1 MSTFMNNAKL
11 IHGIE
16 LEYSF
21 PSGNNKTWQ
30 DVKTKLEQEGI
41 NYTHNERDGTPVTR
55 EGLPPVYEC
64 VLPPMARGLV
74 QVNELN
80 KICTIIENLG
90 AFIHNKCGGHVHFGL
105 KAIDTSVTDSD
116 TWTKNSLAYT
126 GSERLANR
134 PRRFYSE
141 DLKPLIMPL
150 ELGKAIAKRYALNQL
165 IINTM
170 LPKSRTNN
178 HWCKPIGRQVGTSN
192 FASAIS
198 GEAINNIMGGKY
210 HAVNFSNW
218 KPTGGT
224 LEFRQ
229 AKGSLSVDKI
239 NRWIDILENLI
250 TTTDLHFMDY
260 SQSTIR
266 EETTPRQPFGRGT
279 RLAQIWE
286 MCRSDNG
293 ATVEEMMMATGTSS
307 QNIRG
312 RISEMRSR
320 FGQSS
325 IVTNTQQA
333 NNHQYRDGN
342 QFSSYKIL
350 EIFSIGSDGHVIQKP
365 SNRSGNPSIWSD
377 VDDDDFEWW
386 QGRIASL

>member
-1 MSTFMNNAKL
+1 
-11 IHGIE
+11 
-16 LEYSF
+16 
-21 PSGNNKTWQ
+21 
-30 DVKTKLEQEGI
+30 
-41 NYTHNERDGTPVTR
+41 
-55 EGLPPVYEC
+55 
-64 VLPPMARGLV
+64 
-74 QVNELN
+74 
-80 KICTIIENLG
+80 
-90 AFIHNKCGGHVHFGL
+90 
-105 KAIDTSVTDSD
+105 
-116 TWTKNSLAYT
+116 
-126 GSERLANR
+126 
-134 PRRFYSE
+134 
-141 DLKPLIMPL
+141 
-150 ELGKAIAKRYALNQL
+150 
-165 IINTM
+165 
-170 LPKSRTNN
+170 
-178 HWCKPIGRQVGTSN
+178 
-192 FASAIS
+192 
-198 GEAINNIMGGKY
+198 
-210 HAVNFSNW
+210 
-218 KPTGGT
+218 
-224 LEFRQ
+224 
-229 AKGSLSVDKI
+229 
-239 NRWIDILENLI
+239 
-250 TTTDLHFMDY
+250 MDY

-365 SNRSGNPSIWSD
+365 SNRSGNPSIWSN
-377 VDDDDFEWW
+377 VNDDDFEWW